1 MHVFRVLE
9 RGQKPVPFVLL
20 LLSRFFNPMQGVFNI
35 LVYCR
40 PHVSSLRTNNPG
52 YYWLKAFW
60 QTVRTGG
67 DNNSA
72 GQSRRSRSSNRSNKG
87 SKKVLQKME
96 RNHILMMAKIRKA
109 RNLSNSFVLNG
120 DDIANSEAIEMEDQV
135 CEDCGSQCLTPTD
148 AEKVG
153 VVLDDESSSL
163 DDSDDLL
170 IDRAVLMMS
179 S

>member
-1 MHVFRVLE
+1 
-9 RGQKPVPFVLL
+9 
-20 LLSRFFNPMQGVFNI
+20 
-35 LVYCR
+35 
-40 PHVSSLRTNNPG
+40 
-52 YYWLKAFW
+52 
-60 QTVRTGG
+60 
-67 DNNSA
+67 
-72 GQSRRSRSSNRSNKG
+72 
-87 SKKVLQKME
+87 
-96 RNHILMMAKIRKA
+96 LMMAKIRKA